1 MTENDRRSD
10 LERRAASPETAERIL
25 AAWREG
31 ALVPRSG
38 PGGDATV
45 VVSGRGES
53 YVAWRL
59 TPEDGDPLAV
69 RVPRLGPD
77 DLAQP
82 IGREMPVLAQLEPG
96 IGPAPVALHA
106 EAATSPVGLP
116 CVVTTF
122 VPGRVLD
129 PEEWTRE
136 HLLAHARALAAMH
149 RRAWPGRGPIAS
161 GTDPAADLARGSMS
175 MLAECDGSFA
185 WWREN
190 VPAVCADSANAAIM
204 DAARAVCEAAEPAFA
219 RLDAY
224 ALAHGDL
231 VSTNI
236 VWEDR
241 TDGEASAPTCRYID
255 YEWAQ
260 ADDRARDLAIIG
272 GPVHAGP
279 WYVPLGAEALE
290 AFLQEYVR
298 ATRELD
304 PGLELDADA
313 LRVRRDAW
321 IAYERTAML
330 LHVARRAAAG
340 DPLHRSV
347 LAPLRELL
355 TGWLAATAPA

>member
-1 MTENDRRSD
+1 MTENDQRSD
-10 LERRAASPETAERIL
+10 LERRAASPETGERIL

-38 PGGDATV
+38 PSGDATV
-45 VVSGRGES
+45 TVSGRGES
-53 YVAWRL
+53 YVAWCL
-59 TPEDGDPLAV
+59 APEDGDPLAV
-69 RVPRLGPD
+69 RVPWRGPE

-82 IGREMPVLAQLEPG
+82 IGREMAVLAQLEPG
-96 IGPAPVALHA
+96 IGPAPVALHIDA
-106 EAATSPVGLP
+106 STSPIGLP

-122 VPGRVLD
+122 VPGRVLG

-136 HLLAHARALAAMH
+136 QLLAHARTLALMH
-149 RRAWPGRGPIAS
+149 RRPWPGRGQIAS
-161 GTDPAADLARGSMS
+161 GTDPAADLVRGPMS
-175 MLAECDGSFA
+175 MLGEIDGAFT

-190 VPAVCADSANAAIM
+190 EPAVCADPANAALM
-204 DAARAVCEAAEPAFA
+204 AAARAVCEAAEPMFA
-219 RLDAY
+219 QVTTF

-231 VSTNI
+231 CATNI
-236 VWEDR
+236 VVED
-241 TDGEASAPTCRYID
+241 APGGPVPRYID
-255 YEWAQ
+255 FEWAQ
-260 ADDRARDLAIIG
+260 CDDRARDVAIIG
-272 GPVHAGP
+272 GPVHGGP

-298 ATRELD
+298 AARELD

-330 LHVARRAAAG
+330 LHVARRAAAA